1 MTEQVSITISI
12 GASATP
18 AQNQAHKVLT
28 PKPPFDLRKIFAAF
42 VVLVALLLLICT
54 LIYRYWPRA
63 PEAHAGA
70 ASTALIQRPNQE
82 GSQQDLK
89 SAATPPS
96 SANSQQVSAAA
107 SLTERTSESAPQ
119 ASVQLESVSPQ
130 LKLNPDNPAS
140 LAEINHEHAAAPPV
154 VVTPAPS
161 TSQRATGKPSAATG
175 QMPPQPEAP
184 ASETADLALRAK
196 QAPSDE
202 PTTPPLTHAEHPP
215 ATAGT
220 PPRPQSDKRL
230 RANLSPSQIPM
241 PGPQI
246 VDLRVKRGQ
255 LTNGIRAREP
265 IDQVRGVSLAQQQQI
280 FLFLEL
286 LNMQGQTLEVRWYH
300 QQQLQATVN
309 LAIGGQR
316 WRTKASKRF
325 DSFSLGQW
333 QVVVFAQQKLLYE
346 QDFMVGP

>member
-63 PEAHAGA
+63 AEAHAGA

-89 SAATPPS
+89 SAATPLS

-119 ASVQLESVSPQ
+119 ASVQVESVSPQ
-130 LKLNPDNPAS
+130 LKLNSDNPVS
-140 LAEINHEHAAAPPV
+140 LTELNHQQAAALPV
-154 VVTPAPS
+154 VVTPEPS
-161 TSQRATGKPSAATG
+161 TSQRATDKPSAATG
-175 QMPPQPEAP
+175 LMPPLPEAP
-184 ASETADLALRAK
+184 ASETADLALQAK
-196 QAPSDE
+196 QAPSHK
-202 PTTPPLTHAEHPP
+202 PTNPPSAPTMAN
-215 ATAGT
+215 
-220 PPRPQSDKRL
+220 
-230 RANLSPSQIPM
+230 ANLSPSQVPIPS
-241 PGPQI
+241 PQT
-246 VDLRVKRGQ
+246 VDVRVKRGQ
-255 LTNGIRAREP
+255 LTSGIRAREP
-265 IDQVRGVSLAQQQQI
+265 IDQVQGVSLAQQQQI

-325 DSFSLGQW
+325 DSFSLGPW
-333 QVVVFAQQKLLYE
+333 QVVVFAQQKLFYE
-346 QDFMVGP
+346 QDFMVEP